1 MLKSY
6 HVDLFCVH
14 LLRTFIHIQ
23 VDKIPVKYIFKRYT
37 KFARNELAFSRE
49 DKLLTGADGNTT
61 SYRTKLL
68 LTKSTK
74 VVQAGTMSNAAF
86 QRAIEVMDSLFNEI
100 KDVPHDIRPNS
111 NVTGRNTTGQVL
123 FQLFSMLFYLFLL
136 IVCCLILN
144 LEGSVFQISVF
155 YCFNFQSEYFQSSVV
170 LPLNFSLHYFA
181 LYFSLQ

>member
-6 HVDLFCVH
+6 HVGLFCVH
-14 LLRTFIHIQ
+14 LLQTFIHIQ

-49 DKLLTGADGNTT
+49 DKLSGADGNTT

-86 QRAIEVMDSLFNEI
+86 QRAIEVLDSLFNEM
-100 KDVPHDIRPNS
+100 KDVPHDIGPNS
-111 NVTGRNTTGQVL
+111 NATGRDTT
-123 FQLFSMLFYLFLL
+123 
-136 IVCCLILN
+136 
-144 LEGSVFQISVF
+144 EHVF
-155 YCFNFQSEYFQSSVV
+155 EW
-170 LPLNFSLHYFA
+170 
-181 LYFSLQ
+181 

>member
-1 MLKSY
+1 
-6 HVDLFCVH
+6 VH

-49 DKLLTGADGNTT
+49 DKLSGADGNTT

-86 QRAIEVMDSLFNEI
+86 QRAIEVLDSLFNEM
-100 KDVPHDIRPNS
+100 KDVPHDIGPNS
-111 NVTGRNTTGQVL
+111 NVTGRNTTRQV
-123 FQLFSMLFYLFLL
+123 F
-136 IVCCLILN
+136 
-144 LEGSVFQISVF
+144 EW
-155 YCFNFQSEYFQSSVV
+155 
-170 LPLNFSLHYFA
+170 
-181 LYFSLQ
+181 